1 LRHPICPLPAHTGIA
16 VAAAI
21 TALVIPNLKQIQE
34 AVSRIFD
41 APSFFSP
48 ERVKNIPIDSDSLSG
63 MSNPLLSELTSL
75 YDRAHSLIQKELKL
89 AEAEGKKLLI
99 GVGENHEEHDSLIS
113 ELMVGLAS
121 HSLGIHD
128 ILTETVDRSHLDK
141 IITKPFNLKKQ
152 FLNYQILLPI
162 LLKMGVNIY
171 SVDPFGSKDIRIQ
184 VASEIRNPA
193 INNEIASLNSNSHSI
208 FFGGAGH
215 LMHLANDNV
224 LQAKYRLLPINT
236 VPVTGLKGLMPDKMS
251 RWIEDNCAHFLY
263 TPRLRDLSQI
273 FQAMSQL
280 PAIQQN
286 NELTSAFQK
295 FGSSSL
301 KIIHPHL
308 DLIDLPSNSI
318 EIQHPDFIKNF
329 EQNKPFQIQL
339 VNVMHQFY
347 TDCSKDEYQGLIVYG
362 DPGTGKTH
370 CSNDIVAKLKN
381 QGKRIVTADFHSP
394 LLSEDRY
401 IKILEKYLNL
411 DKKEMM
417 IDEII
422 SIFEHQ
428 WKSADLFFVDDTNE
442 HVSVLTDVTSA
453 MFTYAERTKKKILV
467 SANTSPFETVK
478 TKRHSWDFGGR
489 LRILEVR
496 GEDYRKEQAWHK
508 NIQPLP
514 IDLSTD
520 TSWTWTPEQKEII
533 SWIQALKI
541 EQGECGLFIA
551 GSPGTGK
558 TTAIRK
564 ALKNENTLWLSSDMM
579 ERDALQSLPLSDFE
593 FLVIEDLNDFGLF
606 NSPIE
611 SIISELLNK
620 ENIKNAKGRHI
631 KTILT
636 SNTPHFAK
644 RLKGVIAF
652 AELSDRMESRFLKKF
667 KELTLQST
675 IDFRTPNASMGII
688 MGLNDNHNT
697 LMRPGMKIYEFSLE
711 EFNSSLDR
719 FVKQNQYTKRGQY
732 RDNVK
737 NQAIEADCI
746 IVKWDDKPYF
756 GFENR
761 ELPLFLELMENKN
774 KQLIFKTE
782 SPTTFQSEL
791 NQLMNNP
798 GMGVLGTFDPKSLSR
813 IKRLVTI

>member
-1 LRHPICPLPAHTGIA
+1 MRTGIA

-21 TALVIPNLKQIQE
+21 TALVVPNLKQIQE

-41 APSFFSP
+41 APSLCSP
-48 ERVKNIPIDSDSLSG
+48 ERVKNIQIDSDSLSG
-63 MSNPLLSELTSL
+63 KSNPLLSELTSL

-141 IITKPFNLKKQ
+141 IITKPFNLKEK

-171 SVDPFGSKDIRIQ
+171 CVDPFGSKETRIQ
-184 VASEIRNPA
+184 VASEIRNSA

-215 LMHLANDNV
+215 LMHLANDKV

-236 VPVTGLKGLMPDKMS
+236 VPVTGLMGLMPDKMR

-263 TPRLRDLSQI
+263 ASRSRDLSQT

-295 FGSSSL
+295 FGSSSVM
-301 KIIHPHL
+301 IIHPHV
-308 DLIDLPSNSI
+308 DLIDPPSNSI

-329 EQNKPFQIQL
+329 EQKNPFQIQL

-370 CSNDIVAKLKN
+370 CSYDIVAKLKN
-381 QGKRIVTADFHSP
+381 QGKRIVTADFHNQ
-394 LLSEDRY
+394 LLSEARY
-401 IKILEKYLNL
+401 IEILKKYLNS

-417 IDEII
+417 IDDII
-422 SIFEHQ
+422 SIFENQ
-428 WKSADLFFVDDTNE
+428 WKNADLFFVDDTNE
-442 HVSVLTDVTSA
+442 HLSALTDVTRA

-467 SANTSPFETVK
+467 NANTPPFETVK
-478 TKRHSWDFGGR
+478 TERDSWDCSGR

-496 GEDYRKEQAWHK
+496 GKDYRKEHAWHK
-508 NIQPLP
+508 IIQPLP

-520 TSWTWTPEQKEII
+520 ASWAWTPEQKEII
-533 SWIQALKI
+533 GWIQALKA
-541 EQGECGLFIA
+541 EQDECGLFIA

-564 ALKNENTLWLSSDMM
+564 ALKNENTLWLSSDTI
-579 ERDALQSLPLSDFE
+579 ERNALQTLPLSDYE
-593 FLVIEDLNDFGLF
+593 FLVIEDLNDFGIY

-611 SIISELLNK
+611 NIISELLNK

-636 SNTPHFAK
+636 SNAPHFAE
-644 RLKGVIAF
+644 RLKDAIAF
-652 AELSDRMESRFLKKF
+652 DKLSDRMGSRFLKKY
-667 KELTLQST
+667 KELNLQST

-688 MGLNDNHNT
+688 MGLNDNHDT
-697 LMRPGMKIYEFSLE
+697 LVRPGMKIYEFSLE
-711 EFNSSLDR
+711 EFNSSLDM
-719 FVKQNQYTKRGQY
+719 FAQQNQFSEQWQY
-732 RDNVK
+732 RKNVK
-737 NQAIEADCI
+737 KQATEADCI
-746 IVKWDDKPYF
+746 ILKWDDKPGF
-756 GFENR
+756 SFENQ
-761 ELPLFLELMENKN
+761 ELPLFLELMESKN

-782 SPTTFQSEL
+782 SPKTFQSEL